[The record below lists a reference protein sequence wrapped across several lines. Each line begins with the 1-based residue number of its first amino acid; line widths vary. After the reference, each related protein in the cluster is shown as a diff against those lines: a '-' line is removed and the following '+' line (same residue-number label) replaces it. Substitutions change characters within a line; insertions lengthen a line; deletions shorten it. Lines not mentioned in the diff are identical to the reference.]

1 MENYTSIQ
9 GPISRAQFLKSMG
22 ITGAAL
28 VAALCMGGLASCS
41 KSDVKPSGSKDFTIN
56 LDEAAYT
63 SLKTVGNF
71 LVVQEVVVVCT
82 AANTYVAV
90 TVICSHEGQK
100 QVAYRKASNDF
111 YCSAHGANFDINGKG
126 KNSTGSGG
134 LTVYKAVLTG
144 NNLRISS

>member
-1 MENYTSIQ
+1 L
-9 GPISRAQFLKSMG
+9 FLKNLG
-22 ITGAAL
+22 ITGAAF
-28 VAALCMGGLASCS
+28 VATLCMGGLGSCS
-41 KSDVKPSGSKDFTIN
+41 KSDVTPSGPKDFSLN
-56 LDEAAYT
+56 LDDPAYST
-63 SLKTVGNF
+63 LKTVGNF

-82 AANTYVAV
+82 APNTFVAV

-126 KNSTGSGG
+126 KNGNGSGG

-144 NNLRISS
+144 SNLRVSS